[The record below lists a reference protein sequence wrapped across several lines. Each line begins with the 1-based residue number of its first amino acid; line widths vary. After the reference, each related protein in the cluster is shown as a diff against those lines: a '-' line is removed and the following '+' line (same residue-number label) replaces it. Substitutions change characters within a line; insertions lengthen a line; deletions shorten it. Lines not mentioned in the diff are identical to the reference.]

1 VTESALEQVFETLD
15 LDEKVRLTDTIG
27 EADVVLALRAKL
39 KHSSWVRD
47 VAKLRQLPIY
57 AIKVRLLMSFFVCP
71 WEPEK
76 PMGFGQSYKPISYA
90 LGSEAPA
97 IVEHAFH
104 KRWVAAYPP

>member
-15 LDEKVRLTDTIG
+15 LDEKVRLTDTIR

-57 AIKVRLLMSFFVCP
+57 AIKVRRLMYCVVRPS
-71 WEPEK
+71 EPGK
-76 PMGFGQSYKPISYA
+76 LTGFGYS
-90 LGSEAPA
+90 
-97 IVEHAFH
+97 
-104 KRWVAAYPP
+104 